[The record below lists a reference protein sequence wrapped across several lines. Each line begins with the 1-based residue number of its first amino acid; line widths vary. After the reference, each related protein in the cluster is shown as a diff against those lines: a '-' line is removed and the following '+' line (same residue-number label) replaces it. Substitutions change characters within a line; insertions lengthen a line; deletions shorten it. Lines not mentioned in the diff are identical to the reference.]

1 MYESKKKCFLAGVY
15 FPNIKLDL
23 VTSSYDFA
31 KYIHTIFTKVNE
43 SKERENNCLSGSIT
57 TF

>member
-31 KYIHTIFTKVNE
+31 KYTQSSPRLMKAKKGKIIV
-43 SKERENNCLSGSIT
+43 
-57 TF
+57 